1 MRAWSLVEY
10 GAPLQEMEM
19 PTPEPQGTEVLVQVS
34 HCGVCHSDLHT
45 WEGYYQLGGGRRLEH
60 AARGRKLPLVQGH
73 EIVGRVVAAGP
84 DAGPVPIGE
93 RRIVYPWIGCGQCD
107 RCRAEED
114 NLCAKT
120 WPIGILQDGGFG
132 THVVVPHPRYLVDP
146 GNLNPGLAATYACS
160 GITVYSAIKKLM
172 PLPPDVPVVVVGMGG
187 LGLSAIAMLKAM
199 GHRAIIGVDVAEEKL
214 QAARQVGATATVQ
227 STGENV
233 TARLVEAAGGPL
245 RAALDLVNASATARF
260 LVDALGKGGTLVQVG
275 LFGGEITLDLPLMA
289 MREQA
294 LRGSFV
300 GSLRDLRE
308 VVALANK
315 GGLLP
320 IPIEEMPQSKADEA
334 LQRLKNGQAVGRL
347 VLRAEAV

>member
-19 PTPEPQGTEVLVQVS
+19 PTPEPKGTEVLVQVS

-60 AARGRKLPLVQGH
+60 AARGRKLPLAQGH
-73 EIVGRVVAAGP
+73 EIVGRVVASGP
-84 DAGPVPIGE
+84 DAGPVPVGE

-107 RCRAEED
+107 RCKAEED
-114 NLCAKT
+114 NLCPKT
-120 WPIGILQDGGFG
+120 WPIGILQDGGFA
-132 THVVVPHPRYLVDP
+132 THVLVPHPRYLVDP

-214 QAARQVGATATVQ
+214 EAARQVGATATVQ

-308 VVALANK
+308 VVALANQ

-320 IPIEEMPQSKADEA
+320 IPTEEMPQSQAYEA